1 VVGIVGKSK
10 SLDFPTM
17 LIFWSLVRNSVVLAV
32 YLLFSVACFL
42 TVHEH
47 SVMDNMLFFASIA
60 KMDKRIAKERSIALI
75 EKVGLKEKIS
85 TKASDLSGGMKR
97 KLNLITGLIHNPKLL
112 ICDEVCVGID
122 PISRKEI
129 LEYLKELK
137 NNGLNIIYTSH
148 YLDEVEYLCD
158 KIVFLDRGSLVL
170 EGETDKLIKEISN
183 AEDKEMNLSDIFV
196 KVLRKDGE

>member
-1 VVGIVGKSK
+1 
-10 SLDFPTM
+10 
-17 LIFWSLVRNSVVLAV
+17 
-32 YLLFSVACFL
+32 
-42 TVHEH
+42 
-47 SVMDNMLFFASIA
+47 MDNMLFFASVY
-60 KMDKRIAKERSIALI
+60 KMDKKEAKDRSITLI

-129 LEYLKELK
+129 LGYLKGLR

-158 KIVFLDRGSLVL
+158 RIVFLDKGKLVL
-170 EGETDKLIKEISN
+170 EGETEKLIKEISD
-183 AEDKEMNLSDIFV
+183 AEDKKADLSDVFV
-196 KVLRKDGE
+196 KVLRKEGE